1 MKKIASILLVDDDE
15 TTNYISK
22 LIINRAGLTDELL
35 IAQNGKEALALLQ
48 ERCTASET
56 EAVPALILLD
66 INMPVMDGFKFLEV
80 LQTIEGFDYSSV
92 IIAVLTTSLDPRDIE
107 KVKLLGVDE
116 FISKPLTKESLEL
129 LIQKHFN

>member
-1 MKKIASILLVDDDE
+1 MLVDDDE

-35 IAQNGKEALALLQ
+35 IAQNGKEALDLLI
-48 ERCTASET
+48 ERCPASEG
-56 EAVPALILLD
+56 ANPVPNLILLD
-66 INMPVMDGFKFLEV
+66 INMPVMDGFKFLEM
-80 LQTIEGFDYSSV
+80 LQTVEGFDYSSV

-107 KVKLLGVDE
+107 KVKQFGVNE
-116 FISKPLTKESLEL
+116 FISKPLTKENLEL